1 MNYGEIAP
9 PRPRAYKIWKR
20 KKGNKTLNQSYKL
33 KIPFSLHRP
42 APELIP
48 TEEDFLDF
56 VDRELPFFIAC
67 QDSLDEVALLHFQKR
82 CNVHTCYMH

>member
-1 MNYGEIAP
+1 MEE
-9 PRPRAYKIWKR
+9 
-20 KKGNKTLNQSYKL
+20 KKGNKTLNQSNKL

-48 TEEDFLDF
+48 TDEDFLDF

-67 QDSLDEVALLHFQKR
+67 QDFLDEFALLHFQKR

>member
-1 MNYGEIAP
+1 MEE
-9 PRPRAYKIWKR
+9 KKR
-20 KKGNKTLNQSYKL
+20 NKTLNQSYKL

-48 TEEDFLDF
+48 TDEDFIDF

-67 QDSLDEVALLHFQKR
+67 QDFLDEFALLHFQKR
-82 CNVHTCYMH
+82 CNVHTCYML